1 MRKPVCYLERNNGKQ
16 AIINAS
22 ENAMGTPDQTQLERL
37 KATLQ
42 QRHAA
47 LLQQLKSDAETAAE
61 QTLFATEI
69 EASPADNAS
78 VRTLN
83 ALTAEA
89 TEHKMAQWQLVAHA
103 LGKFAI
109 NSYGVCES
117 CGEAIGWSRLQARP
131 EARYCIVCQTRMEK
145 SEKSAKSH

>member
-1 MRKPVCYLERNNGKQ
+1 MLSGEQQYKQ

-22 ENAMGTPDQTQLERL
+22 ESAMGTPDQAQLQRL

-47 LLQQLKSDAETAAE
+47 LLQQLKSDAEAE
-61 QTLFATEI
+61 LTPFATEI

-83 ALTAEA
+83 ELTAEA
-89 TEHKMAQWQLVAHA
+89 TEHKMAQLQLVAHA

-109 NSYGVCES
+109 GSYGACES
-117 CGEAIGWSRLQARP
+117 CGEAIGESRLQARP

-145 SEKSAKSH
+145 SEKSGKSH

>member
-1 MRKPVCYLERNNGKQ
+1 LRLRKPVCYLRRNNNKQ
-16 AIINAS
+16 ANINAS
-22 ENAMGTPDQTQLERL
+22 ESAMGTLDQTQLERM

-61 QTLFATEI
+61 QTPFATEI

-83 ALTAEA
+83 ELTAEA
-89 TEHKMAQWQLVAHA
+89 TEHKMAQLQWVAHA
-103 LGKFAI
+103 LSKFAI
-109 NSYGVCES
+109 NSYGTCES
-117 CGEAIGWSRLQARP
+117 CGEAISWSRLQARP
-131 EARYCIVCQTRMEK
+131 EARYCIACQT
-145 SEKSAKSH
+145 SIEKSAKSH

>member
-1 MRKPVCYLERNNGKQ
+1 
-16 AIINAS
+16 
-22 ENAMGTPDQTQLERL
+22 MGTPDQTQLQRL

-61 QTLFATEI
+61 QTSFAAEI

-78 VRTLN
+78 VHTLN
-83 ALTAEA
+83 ELAAEA
-89 TEHKMAQWQLVAHA
+89 SEHKMAQLQLVAHA
-103 LGKFAI
+103 LGKFDI
-109 NSYGVCES
+109 GSYGVCES

-131 EARYCIVCQTRMEK
+131 EARYCIACQTGLESSGK
-145 SEKSAKSH
+145 SP